1 MPAHQ
6 FDELAAVF
14 GFDLEFD
21 NDHDLVHRRS
31 DSDDLRRLAHNP
43 TDRRLAREL
52 DAVKETPG
60 IGVTSNRSL
69 SRGPRLCRVAEP
81 TENAEAEVVPLYV
94 ARIEDLGPGDLV
106 KVDCAGCCQ
115 PQAAARAGSH
125 MTRRWREA
133 DSNHRSRFRCSSVI
147 EIASCRLRG
156 PLPLRENENHPS
168 PQSKTVRSVAAQ
180 KTRDLSLFPNLPKPS
195 PTCHMYRLT
204 C

>member
-125 MTRRWREA
+125 MTRRWREL
-133 DSNHRSRFRCSSVI
+133 DSNFRFRMRCKS
-147 EIASCRLRG
+147 
-156 PLPLRENENHPS
+156 
-168 PQSKTVRSVAAQ
+168 
-180 KTRDLSLFPNLPKPS
+180 DLGQ
-195 PTCHMYRLT
+195 
-204 C
+204 